1 MELLSGLIRQYA
13 WGSHEAIARL
23 QGRPAP
29 TAEPEA
35 ELWLGAHPDSPSTL
49 ERDGRPV
56 SLVDVVARAPERVL
70 GARAVAEFGPRLPFL
85 LKVLAAEQPLSMQAH
100 PDAARAR
107 EAYHAER
114 AAGDG
119 PYSYTD
125 PYHKPEMLVACTEF
139 DALCG
144 FRDPAVSAEALARL
158 KVPAL
163 EPVVAALADEDRGR
177 ALRTAV
183 ETLLRWPER
192 ERAELIAAAVA
203 GAGNDPELDLVA
215 LTARRFPTDPAVL
228 VAMLLNRVVLRPGQ
242 AIWMPAGNLHAYL
255 SGVGI
260 EAMASSDNVLR
271 GGFTPK
277 PVNVT
282 ELLRALRFEV
292 LDDPLLPAAM
302 LAPGLVTWPVPVSD
316 FTLFRAAVAGPGGAP
331 GTGEVPGTDAVA
343 DGVEVPVA
351 GPAVA
356 LCVAGSV
363 VVDDGAGE
371 IALGQGRAAFAQAG
385 GEPVRITGE
394 GTVFVL
400 STGL

>member
-1 MELLSGLIRQYA
+1 MERLTGLIRGYP

-49 ERDGRPV
+49 QRDGRPV
-56 SLVDVVARAPERVL
+56 SLVDVVAGAPERVL
-70 GARAVAEFGPRLPFL
+70 GAGVVAEFGPRLPFL
-85 LKVLAAEQPLSMQAH
+85 LKVLAAEAPLSLQAH
-100 PDAARAR
+100 PDAGYARR
-107 EAYHAER
+107 AYVEER

-125 PYHKPEMLVACTEF
+125 PYHKPELLLALTEF

-144 FRDPAVSAEALARL
+144 FRDPLVSAEALARL

-163 EPVVAALADEDRGR
+163 DPVLAALADEDRGR

-183 ETLLRWPER
+183 ETLLRWPAA

-203 GAGNDPELDLVA
+203 GAGDDPELEVIPI
-215 LTARRFPTDPAVL
+215 TARRYPTDPGVL
-228 VAMLLNRVVLRPGQ
+228 VAMLLNRVVLRPGEG
-242 AIWMPAGNLHAYL
+242 IWMPAGNLHAYL
-255 SGVGI
+255 SGTGI

-271 GGFTPK
+271 GGFTSK
-277 PVNVT
+277 PVNVG
-282 ELLRALRFEV
+282 ELLRVLRFEV
-292 LDDPLLPAAM
+292 VDEPRLPSVA
-302 LAPGLVTWPVPVSD
+302 LAPGLTTWPVPVPD
-316 FTLFRAAVAGPGGAP
+316 FALFRAVVGAG
-331 GTGEVPGTDAVA
+331 GTA
-343 DGVEVPVA
+343 GVDVPVS

-356 LCVAGSV
+356 LSLAGAV
-363 VVDDGAGE
+363 TVDDGAGQV
-371 IALGQGRAAFAQAG
+371 ALARGESAFAAA
-385 GEPVRITGE
+385 GE
-394 GTVFVL
+394 GRVRVTGAGTVVVL